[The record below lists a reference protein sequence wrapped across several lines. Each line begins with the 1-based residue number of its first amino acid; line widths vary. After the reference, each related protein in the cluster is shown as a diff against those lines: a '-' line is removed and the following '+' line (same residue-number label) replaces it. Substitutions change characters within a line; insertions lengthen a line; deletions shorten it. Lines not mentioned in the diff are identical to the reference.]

1 MRILVS
7 GGTGVV
13 GRRLIPRLLADG
25 HAVTGLA
32 RGTDAA
38 GRIAALGA
46 APLTADLFDPGT
58 LRAAMRGQDGV
69 VNLATRMPSRS
80 WKMVLRGAWR
90 ENDRIRS
97 TGVSNLVE
105 AASAEGVAA
114 FLQESFALAYPD
126 CGDAWIGEDRALA
139 PADYNRTI
147 LDAEYAVG
155 RFTAQGGRGLV
166 LRFAAFYGAD
176 ALQTRTYVAALRH
189 GWAGLPGAPDAYL
202 SSVHHDDAA
211 SAVVA
216 ALEAPAGAYN
226 VTDNEPLR
234 RRDYFGVAAELLGL
248 PAPRFLPAWMT
259 PLFGAVGE
267 AMERSLRM
275 SNEKLRRATGW
286 VPAFPSAREGW
297 AAVLRAM
304 EEER

>member
-1 MRILVS
+1 
-7 GGTGVV
+7 
-13 GRRLIPRLLADG
+13 
-25 HAVTGLA
+25 
-32 RGTDAA
+32 
-38 GRIAALGA
+38 
-46 APLTADLFDPGT
+46 
-58 LRAAMRGQDGV
+58 MRGQDAV

-139 PADYNRTI
+139 PADYNLTI
-147 LDAEYAVG
+147 LDAESAVG
-155 RFTAQGGRGLV
+155 RFTAQGGLGLV
-166 LRFAAFYGAD
+166 LRFAAFYGPD
-176 ALQTRTYVAALRH
+176 ALQTRTYLAALRH
-189 GWAGLPGAPDAYL
+189 GWAGLPGPPDAYL
-202 SSVHHDDAA
+202 SSVHHEDAA

-226 VTDNEPLR
+226 VTDDEPLR
-234 RRDYFGVAAELLGL
+234 RRDYFGAAAEFLGL
-248 PAPRFLPAWMT
+248 PAPRFMPAWTT

-267 AMERSLRM
+267 TMGRSLRM
-275 SNEKLRRATGW
+275 SNERLRRATGW
-286 VPAFPSAREGW
+286 APAFPSAREGW

-304 EEER
+304 EEGR